1 MVSPT
6 YNNLTRTRSNGSA
19 YNVRNP
25 YESSEIIEGWRPSED
40 VNMSGEE
47 VMDFLVMQEELA
59 TLRRMRRRE
68 MRREIRRAHMGT
80 IRYRLP
86 DRRY

>member
-6 YNNLTRTRSNGSA
+6 YNNMTHTSSNGSA
-19 YNVRNP
+19 Y
-25 YESSEIIEGWRPSED
+25 EIIEGWRPSED

-47 VMDFLVMQEELA
+47 LMDFLVMQEELA

-68 MRREIRRAHMGT
+68 IRREIRRTHMGT